1 MKASFRKHILNFIR
15 PGGTSRGVLN
25 EKETWYLILQEGE
38 RTGIGE
44 CAMFRGL
51 SYDDVPGYEE
61 KLQWVCSN
69 INIGQDELSK
79 ALTEFPSIQ
88 FGLEQAFRSLQAT
101 DPFSLFPSDFTEGKE
116 SIAINGL
123 IWMGDRKFME
133 EQLSERLKAGF
144 TCLKLKIGA
153 IDFEAEIDILKGI
166 RDLYTAKEI
175 EIRVDANGAFEKK
188 DAYKK
193 LEQLA
198 TLDIHSIEQ
207 PVKAGQT
214 GLMKELCA
222 EGIMDIALD
231 EELIGV
237 LSETKKKELLQIIK
251 PDYIILK
258 PSLVGGFHGS
268 REWITFAEEMGIGW
282 WVTSALESNIGLN
295 AIAQWTATLQN
306 PLPQGLGT
314 GSLFSNNIES
324 PLEVYQGQLCYRK
337 EKIWSTNLIQEAC
350 T

>member
-1 MKASFRKHILNFIR
+1 MKATIKRHLLNFKK
-15 PGGTSRGVLN
+15 PGGTSRGVLTQ
-25 EKETWYLILQEGE
+25 KETWFLILRDGE
-38 RTGIGE
+38 RVGIGE

-51 SYDDVPGYEE
+51 SVDDVPDYED
-61 KLQWVCSN
+61 KLLWVCQQ
-69 INIGQDELSK
+69 IEEGPEALIKELSMY
-79 ALTEFPSIQ
+79 PSIQ
-88 FGLEQAFRSLQAT
+88 FGLEQAFRSLQAA
-101 DPFSLFPSDFTEGKE
+101 DPFSLFPSGFTEGKK

-123 IWMGDRKFME
+123 IWMGNRKFME

-153 IDFEAEIDILKGI
+153 IDFDVEIDILKAI
-166 RDLYTAKEI
+166 RNLYTAKEI

-188 DAYKK
+188 DAFKK

-198 TLDIHSIEQ
+198 ALDIHSIEQ

-214 GLMKELCA
+214 GLMKELCE
-222 EGIMDIALD
+222 EGIMNIALD
-231 EELIGV
+231 EELIGIV
-237 LSETKKKELLQIIK
+237 NETKKKELLHIIN

-295 AIAQWTATLQN
+295 AIAQWTSTLQN

-324 PLEVYQGQLCYRK
+324 PLEVYQGQLWYRK
-337 EKIWSTNLIQEAC
+337 EKTWSTNLIQEAC